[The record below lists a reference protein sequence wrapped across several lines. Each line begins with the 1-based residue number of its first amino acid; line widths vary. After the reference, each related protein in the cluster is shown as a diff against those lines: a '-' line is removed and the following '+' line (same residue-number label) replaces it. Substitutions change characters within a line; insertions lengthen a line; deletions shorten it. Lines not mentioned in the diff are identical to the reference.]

1 MSTLVE
7 HPVWKVPSL
16 ADAESVAAYLSRTSG
31 QPVDVKAA
39 WEKLEAA
46 RRKKIADA
54 QERPLTCGWEPSV
67 WWVADALL
75 GMDWVLPPWLPKD
88 FGPRM
93 RRLLLGRNRPVR
105 VLQINGG
112 NRSGKTTYTC
122 KRALQCA
129 MHFERTNIW
138 DFHTD
143 SDMSVTAK
151 QNVYWQFMPQ
161 EYKPRRQMKTDSA
174 YLAFKEMTGFAESRF
189 ILPATSSR
197 VEFRNYR
204 QEKDKIEGG
213 ELGAKNPVRRTD
225 ELFEECLG
233 YVSSEHIPSD
243 WIETMGLR
251 LATRGAHGIVEFTP
265 TNGYSPAVKMFQQGM
280 TVVRW
285 STAWLLPKA
294 NVEPAVGRQMAGED
308 CAAWLEEE
316 PQKGAKGAE
325 LFERVPRV
333 AIAAN
338 KDWGVMWFHSSD
350 NPFGNPMGVWAELAS
365 KHTAFKRER
374 FYGVADKEQSGAF
387 PLFDEAV
394 HCVDVTP
401 RFEIQEVAA

>member
-1 MSTLVE
+1 MPELVD

-16 ADAESVAAYLSRTSG
+16 EDAGRLAALLSRESG
-31 QPVDVKAA
+31 ASVSVQQA
-39 WEKLEAA
+39 WERLESA
-46 RRKKIADA
+46 RRKRIADA
-54 QERPLTCGWEPSV
+54 LERPLTHGWEPSI
-67 WWVADALL
+67 WWIADALL

-88 FGPRM
+88 FGPRV
-93 RRLLLGRNRPVR
+93 RRLLLGRNRPLR

-129 MHFERTNIW
+129 MHFERATLW

-151 QNVYWQFMPQ
+151 QNVYWSFIPP
-161 EYKPRRQMKTDSA
+161 EYKPKRQLKTDSA

-189 ILPATSSR
+189 ILPGTASR

-213 ELGAKNPVRRTD
+213 ELGAKCPVKRTD

-233 YVSSEHIPSD
+233 YVTSEHVPAD
-243 WIETMGLR
+243 WIETLGLR
-251 LATRGAHGIVEFTP
+251 LATRGARGIVEFTP
-265 TNGYSPAVKMFQQGM
+265 TNGYSPAVKLFQQGM

-285 STAWLLPKA
+285 TPAWLLPVAK
-294 NVEPAVGRQMAGED
+294 VEPAVARQMQIED
-308 CAAWLEEE
+308 CARWIEDLPAE
-316 PQKGAKGAE
+316 PAAAQ
-325 LFERVPRV
+325 FEQVPRV
-333 AIAAN
+333 AVCAN
-338 KDWGVMWFHSSD
+338 KEWGVLWMHSSD
-350 NPFGNPMGVWAELAS
+350 NPFGNPAGVWGEIVT

-374 FYGVADKEQSGAF
+374 FYGVADKEQAGAF
-387 PLFDEAV
+387 PLFNEAV
-394 HCVDVTP
+394 HVSAHAP
-401 RFEIQEVAA
+401 RFEIEDAA